1 MIPEVNNLINDLDNS
16 TRDSS
21 IMGAILH
28 DVRHAKDL
36 KQKPIHDKFN
46 KAAQF
51 SGYDS
56 GYAAG
61 EIVSEIVSWI
71 GPAKL
76 FKIAGGGK
84 LVSRLAQMPK
94 IQKGISYYKKAR
106 TMLANSHLGMLARE
120 SYGATKNFFTSRF
133 GSLWDDF
140 SRKKFAFVGLDKF
153 RYGDDIGKHTA
164 RLYQST
170 GEGAEYQRI
179 SRGLYSEAA
188 EHGDDVAKG
197 VKEAGEKNATYPST
211 YDERINQTPVNNGS
225 WTGDRGESKFISE
238 LDEVND
244 VLKKYDIDGIEYKD
258 GIPDFS
264 PVSEGEV
271 IHPDMSI
278 DRNKNFRVADE
289 LLAEQ
294 LGVSRKEITKLR
306 KQGKF
311 TWHELN
317 DMKTMQLIP
326 SILNSKFGHLGGVA
340 EVKKLLGL

>member
-1 MIPEVNNLINDLDNS
+1 MW
-16 TRDSS
+16 
-21 IMGAILH
+21 
-28 DVRHAKDL
+28 
-36 KQKPIHDKFN
+36 FN
-46 KAAQF
+46 KPYTYVLWYTGIVEPANF
-51 SGYDS
+51 SDNFTKS
-56 GYAAG
+56 GARVYNASDDVARG
-61 EIVSEIVSWI
+61 MKETEEQV
-71 GPAKL
+71 G
-76 FKIAGGGK
+76 
-84 LVSRLAQMPK
+84 
-94 IQKGISYYKKAR
+94 KKASKEFR
-106 TMLANSHLGMLARE
+106 QEASEQLA
-120 SYGATKNFFTSRF
+120 K
-133 GSLWDDF
+133 
-140 SRKKFAFVGLDKF
+140 
-153 RYGDDIGKHTA
+153 
-164 RLYQST
+164 
-170 GEGAEYQRI
+170 
-179 SRGLYSEAA
+179 
-188 EHGDDVAKG
+188 HGDDVAK
-197 VKEAGEKNATYPST
+197 VAKEAGEKNATYPST

-258 GIPDFS
+258 GIPDYS

-306 KQGKF
+306 KQRKF

-326 SILNSKFGHLGGVA
+326 SILNSKFGHLGGVV